1 MECGGWS
8 RSRLGFLYPDIVV
21 LRVGSLKIALIVP
34 SRTTVKGDSNL
45 RVSNSK
51 YQTTNMAT
59 INGGANHT
67 TNGHSSIPPVT
78 RIFSNFTANADTKLL
93 TDQIRASTKEYII
106 DYIGVTIAASHSSD
120 STVSICNAVQALG
133 GQKGACTVLGKGKT
147 FTPQFAGLLNAA
159 LGHSLDFD
167 DTYAPGTLHAGVTSI
182 AAGLTQAELLG
193 PSVDIDHF
201 LLAVAVGY
209 EVTCRLG
216 RELGNEAYAR
226 GFHNTATAGIFG
238 AVATISVLKNL
249 SADVI
254 ENAFGLAGSK
264 AAGSMQYL
272 ENGSWNKRLHPG
284 FAVHDAFLCVAL
296 AEAGVIGAASI
307 IEGTFGF
314 LHGYSPKENKDLDYL
329 TSDLGDRWEFLLT
342 SLKPFPACRMT
353 HGFIEHAAKLGH
365 DKKKVAVDQVRAIVL
380 SLSPNNVSVVGA
392 PTPNKIHPENMV
404 DAQFSA
410 YFTTANSYLYG
421 SDNGVRCYEQDRLH
435 DSGIRQLSDKISV
448 VPDTSLKQFGSKL
461 KIEYEDGTSDE
472 VLIPFPLGE
481 SQHPFTRDQVN
492 DKFFSLVNPV
502 VGDARAKEVLEMVDN
517 IEKHTVTQLL
527 QLVA

>member
-1 MECGGWS
+1 
-8 RSRLGFLYPDIVV
+8 
-21 LRVGSLKIALIVP
+21 
-34 SRTTVKGDSNL
+34 
-45 RVSNSK
+45 
-51 YQTTNMAT
+51 MAA
-59 INGGANHT
+59 INGDANPT

-78 RIFSNFTANADTKLL
+78 RIFSNFTANADTNLL
-93 TDQIRASTKEYII
+93 TDQIRASLKEYII
-106 DYIGVTIAASHSSD
+106 DYIGVTLAASHSSD

-182 AAGLTQAELLG
+182 AAGLTQAEILG
-193 PSVDIDHF
+193 ASVDIDHF

-329 TSDLGDRWEFLLT
+329 TSDLGHRWEFLLT

-365 DKKKVAVDQVRAIVL
+365 DKKKVAIDQVRAIVL

-502 VGDARAKEVLEMVDN
+502 VGEARAKEVLDMVDN
-517 IEKHTVTQLL
+517 IENHTVTQLL